1 MAASK
6 EIVEFEK
13 ILYSLLER
21 KPPGTSASKIK
32 ELTRIAMT
40 SPKEYKNIV
49 QSVQKFIQ
57 RSAPDYKLGGLYVLD
72 SISQAASRQKATVK
86 DSSSSWSGAEYLE
99 RFEKLLDEIFQN
111 IMVCPNSDKL
121 LLFICEWRFD
131 TPFEESPEFVRWETA
146 IKPKAAKHYIDHA
159 SFGDNQQLFHV
170 DNGGFDTWSINFMEK
185 VHRVIDIWLKK
196 GGIYKSEVLTIIK
209 EKYFSSASA
218 PVSSSPSIPLAAD
231 PVSGVPFASP
241 APHPYPNMNGAP
253 MQMPPPQIQ
262 QLAPPQ
268 SHPATPAQVPPQIFA
283 QPPKNNGNGNNN
295 ATPSKPGLDHHSP
308 AAATATQFDKMDLD
322 SSDVNHNNGLN
333 DTNAN
338 VTSVNA
344 HQFHPEQ
351 PPPQFTNTNHFFQ
364 PQQPNIGQP
373 QQINGAD
380 ITSGPQQPSWGP
392 PPVGQQQQNLGVP
405 PPSDQQQHGPPPQ
418 FSGFPP
424 QWNPNAPPP
433 QMNGAP
439 PFLPPST
446 GAHQIPPPHVHSTP
460 PGQLPQLGHASSDL
474 HGMPPPQQIAPLSIH
489 HGPSQGHPDMYL
501 GPPPPHGGHLDMNL
515 GPQPHGPPPAQ
526 GHLDMHFRP
535 PTGPGPQIP
544 PPIDENT
551 YLAYEDPTIPKDSI
565 RVLSR
570 TLYVG
575 GVTPS
580 MKYEDIEAIFLIHGK
595 VSSVTINHDKHNAF
609 VKMGNRGAA
618 MRTIMESGNILKTTK
633 LEVRWGVG
641 FGPKECYNFKTGE
654 SVIPLARLTET
665 DKRWLKT
672 SEVGGTGGRELI
684 GGVAIEEPNIV
695 IGEGPSSGSTN
706 NPKRAFNAHFDDH
719 SPHHSRGGGG
729 GHSYESVE
737 SANNRDVGNSGN
749 GGRLDERPYNT
760 MSSNNNNS
768 RKFSD
773 ASWEGSNNQ
782 QDQNR
787 SWTNEQDDYHQ
798 QQQRSSPPDSNQ
810 QPQFQFSPQNA
821 KLPFNNT
828 TNESPLRPT
837 LFHTPNT
844 TTTTPTSPP
853 PASLLL
859 ESWYNNSQSVGQ
871 IESPDLLMLNKQQ
884 LQQENYIPN
893 NNNEHFRGFGE
904 DAHVLAATGGGG
916 STRRRTRW
924 DRQSK

>member
-72 SISQAASRQKATVK
+72 SISQAASRQKVTVK
-86 DSSSSWSGAEYLE
+86 DSSSWSGAEYLE

-111 IMVCPNSDKL
+111 IMVCPNSDK
-121 LLFICEWRFD
+121 
-131 TPFEESPEFVRWETA
+131 
-146 IKPKAAKHYIDHA
+146 
-159 SFGDNQQLFHV
+159 
-170 DNGGFDTWSINFMEK
+170 EK

-196 GGIYKSEVLTIIK
+196 GGIYKSEVLTNIK

-218 PVSSSPSIPLAAD
+218 PVTSSSPSIPLAAD
-231 PVSGVPFASP
+231 PNNPIIPTLNNVNAVNGHHQPVSGVPFAP
-241 APHPYPNMNGAP
+241 PYQNMNGAP
-253 MQMPPPQIQ
+253 MQIPPPQIQ
-262 QLAPPQ
+262 QLAPPP
-268 SHPATPAQVPPQIFA
+268 SHPAAPAQVPPQIFA
-283 QPPKNNGNGNNN
+283 QPPNNNSNGNNS
-295 ATPSKPGLDHHSP
+295 TTSSKPGLDHS
-308 AAATATQFDKMDLD
+308 ASATATATQFEKMDLD
-322 SSDVNHNNGLN
+322 SSDANNNNNGLN
-333 DTNAN
+333 ETNAN
-338 VTSVNA
+338 LTSVNA
-344 HQFHPEQ
+344 HQFHLEQ
-351 PPPQFTNTNHFFQ
+351 PPQFTATNHFFQ

-373 QQINGAD
+373 QQISGAD
-380 ITSGPQQPSWGP
+380 INNGTQQPPWGP

-405 PPSDQQQHGPPPQ
+405 PLSDQQQHGPPPQ

-424 QWNPNAPPP
+424 PQWNPNAPPP
-433 QMNGAP
+433 PMNGAS
-439 PFLPPST
+439 PFLQPPSQVPPST
-446 GAHQIPPPHVHSTP
+446 GAHQIPPPHAHSTP

-474 HGMPPPQQIAPLSIH
+474 HGMPPPQQMAPLSIH

-501 GPPPPHGGHLDMNL
+501 GPPPHGGHLDMNL

-535 PTGPGPQIP
+535 PPGPGPHIEHPQIP

-575 GVTPS
+575 GVTSS
-580 MKYEDIEAIFLIHGK
+580 MKYEDIEAIFLAYGR

-654 SVIPLARLTET
+654 SIIPLVRLTET

-706 NPKRAFNAHFDDH
+706 NPKRTFNAHFDDH
-719 SPHHSRGGGG
+719 SPYHSRGGGG

-749 GGRLDERPYNT
+749 GGRLDERSYNAL
-760 MSSNNNNS
+760 SSNNNDL

-773 ASWEGSNNQ
+773 ASWEGNNQ
-782 QDQNR
+782 QDQSSPIQNR

-798 QQQRSSPPDSNQ
+798 QQSSSPNSNQ
-810 QPQFQFSPQNA
+810 QPQLQ
-821 KLPFNNT
+821 LL
-828 TNESPLRPT
+828 NESSSQHQQPS
-837 LFHTPNT
+837 FQTPNT

-853 PASLLL
+853 PPALFRESL
-859 ESWYNNSQSVGQ
+859 YNNSQ
-871 IESPDLLMLNKQQ
+871 PDV
-884 LQQENYIPN
+884 
-893 NNNEHFRGFGE
+893 
-904 DAHVLAATGGGG
+904 HVVAATGGGG